1 MILSHGFLNDS
12 ASENEMNS
20 SRSHGVDTISAVHE
34 KDVYFLPL
42 VARRRVLAPTSERS
56 TVLGFAL
63 RGIKHT
69 SFPVGAE
76 QSINEH
82 LIILV
87 KITVPFGDNNCYN
100 VKRALIIA

>member
-1 MILSHGFLNDS
+1 MIGREGYERETLQVK
-12 ASENEMNS
+12 
-20 SRSHGVDTISAVHE
+20 GVETIGAVHG

-69 SFPVGAE
+69 SFPVEAD
-76 QSINEH
+76 
-82 LIILV
+82 L
-87 KITVPFGDNNCYN
+87 
-100 VKRALIIA
+100 

>member
-1 MILSHGFLNDS
+1 MGLTATYLEVYQFGKANRVYWSQ
-12 ASENEMNS
+12 
-20 SRSHGVDTISAVHE
+20 GVETIGAVHG

-69 SFPVGAE
+69 SFPDKAD
-76 QSINEH
+76 Q
-82 LIILV
+82 
-87 KITVPFGDNNCYN
+87 
-100 VKRALIIA
+100 